1 MCLVCARTDKEIK
14 ENNNPMKPHFKPPA
28 NHLQTT
34 WHKAAMPIV
43 LMASLFVGMASASVP
58 LAWQVTPRNPA
69 PVAFDRHHGETLEL
83 RCTFTGFGELPF
95 SGSGAADIRLWYQT
109 NGMAAAWW
117 SVPASVSSNVLSATF
132 PPSADPGADRLAL
145 FFGAPSNAYAS
156 AVLRLRHSPGFTP
169 NIIPPPDVT
178 SWAEE
183 LSAIRALID
192 YSTSN
197 ADLVTTIRAT
207 APAPDFTTN
216 NADLVATIEATAPAP
231 GDYETVSNRA
241 MGAIQTETDP
251 TVPAWAKSP
260 TPPAS
265 GLSANDVCNIVTN
278 EVAVGVGDWRISPYY
293 GGGWRV
299 LGQWMPSVGT
309 WQIWFTNV
317 YTSAVTDGIVVTG
330 DENASALN
338 VEVEGDA
345 VPIVRDA
352 EIRNALGLARLVD
365 LPPLT
370 NGLATEASVAAA
382 NTRASNAQ
390 NTANSVAG
398 TVAAWET
405 YWDGD
410 EVRVTVTNYDS
421 AVHLPSL
428 YIEQKIEDTEDY
440 RVVWDE
446 HTRWE
451 SNDVQMAEMR
461 SAIDEKADRAWGY
474 YDSHTGEYAPDGY
487 TWLSSPKI
495 AIAGGL
501 AYQRTLT
508 TDGAIWVLVSNGLV
522 AETGGDTEN
531 GFFRIKDDEGNTT
544 FEIVRGNKRM
554 VGATASGIKVTSP
567 RNSPTVTIEIPYN
580 VVSDVS
586 PTLYG
591 TASLSSPEWTQL
603 EPQWLGH
610 SGAWTAIVTTASSQY
625 FVKGEYEVGGETYIR
640 NAAPISVDG
649 GLYATNTASG
659 GFVKIRP
666 KYNGSTITW
675 EVVQ

>member
-1 MCLVCARTDKEIK
+1 
-14 ENNNPMKPHFKPPA
+14 MKTHFKPLA
-28 NHLQTT
+28 NSLQTS
-34 WHKAAMPIV
+34 WRKAAMPIV

-58 LAWQVTPRNPA
+58 LAWQVTPRNPE
-69 PVAFDRHHGETLEL
+69 PVSFDRHHGETLEF

-95 SGSGAADIRLWYQT
+95 SGSGAVTPRLYYQT

-156 AVLRLRHSPGFTP
+156 AVLRLRHSPGFAP
-169 NIIPPPDVT
+169 NILPPPDVT
-178 SWAEE
+178 SWAAE
-183 LSAIRALID
+183 LAAVRALID

-197 ADLVTTIRAT
+197 AE
-207 APAPDFTTN
+207 
-216 NADLVATIEATAPAP
+216 LVATIKSMAPAP
-231 GDYETVSNRA
+231 GNYETVSNRA
-241 MGAIQTETDP
+241 MGAIQAESDP

-265 GLSANDVCNIVTN
+265 GLSTNDVCNIVTN
-278 EVAVGVGDWRISPYY
+278 RVEKY
-293 GGGWRV
+293 GEWVITPPAGEDERYS
-299 LGQWMPSVGT
+299 LY
-309 WQIWFTNV
+309 V
-317 YTSAVTDGIVVTG
+317 YTNAENRLTGWLDIHVESIGETFSYDIDGDYPLDATEISINLG
-330 DENASALN
+330 EYYARR
-338 VEVEGDA
+338 EVMYS
-345 VPIVRDA
+345 
-352 EIRNALGLARLVD
+352 NALGLARLAD

-370 NGLATEASVAAA
+370 NGLATAASVAAA

-390 NTANSVAG
+390 NTANSVAA
-398 TVAAWET
+398 TVSAWET

-421 AVHLPSL
+421 SVHLPSL

-446 HTRWE
+446 RTRWE

-474 YDSHTGEYAPDGY
+474 YESHTGNYAPDGY
-487 TWLSSPKI
+487 TWLSSPRI

-508 TDGAIWVLVSNGLV
+508 TYGAVWVLASNGLV
-522 AETGGDTEN
+522 AETNGDADT
-531 GFFRIKDDEGNTT
+531 GYFRIKDDEGNTT
-544 FEIVRGNKRM
+544 FEIVRGNKRT
-554 VGATASGIKVTSP
+554 VGATAAGIKVTSP
-567 RNSPTVTIEIPYN
+567 RNSPTTTIEIPYN
-580 VVSDVS
+580 VTSDVP

-591 TASLSSPEWTQL
+591 TVSLSSPEWAEISATWTGQ
-603 EPQWLGH
+603 
-610 SGAWTAIVTTASSQY
+610 SGAWTGTVASSTSTY
-625 FVKGEYEVGGETYIR
+625 FIKGTYEVGGETYIK
-640 NAAPISVDG
+640 NIAPISVESGIYCTDG
-649 GLYATNTASG
+649 IHKVRPVYA
-659 GFVKIRP
+659 
-666 KYNGSTITW
+666 NGAITW

>member
-1 MCLVCARTDKEIK
+1 
-14 ENNNPMKPHFKPPA
+14 MKPHFKPSA
-28 NHLQTT
+28 NHLQT
-34 WHKAAMPIV
+34 AFR
-43 LMASLFVGMASASVP
+43 ASRPALFSLLFTLFSLHSPASVP

-69 PVAFDRHHGETLEL
+69 PVAFDRHHGETLEF

-95 SGSGAADIRLWYQT
+95 GQTADIRLWYQT

-169 NIIPPPDVT
+169 NVIPPPDAT
-178 SWAEE
+178 SWADE
-183 LSAIRALID
+183 LAAVRALID

-197 ADLVTTIRAT
+197 ADLV
-207 APAPDFTTN
+207 
-216 NADLVATIEATAPAP
+216 ATIKATAPAP
-231 GDYETVSNRA
+231 GNYETVSTLALSAVQPSLLSSACTAATNYTDLA
-241 MGAIQTETDP
+241 TQSLVHVEQDP
-251 TVPAWAKSP
+251 TVPDWAKAE

-265 GLSANDVCNIVTN
+265 GLTTNDVCGVVTN
-278 EVAVGVGDWRISPYY
+278 ETVEFTEWVSSAPDVLPGNSLSWLMYD
-293 GGGWRV
+293 GGGLYEDWGWICLAVSYYPLNDNPNATRV
-299 LGQWMPSVGT
+299 TISAPDVRFA
-309 WQIWFTNV
+309 IPE
-317 YTSAVTDGIVVTG
+317 YTSEDDVVFTRTR
-330 DENASALN
+330 LT
-338 VEVEGDA
+338 
-345 VPIVRDA
+345 
-352 EIRNALGLARLVD
+352 RNSLGLARLTD

-370 NGLATEASVAAA
+370 NGLATATSVSAA

-390 NTANSVAG
+390 NMAVAASNTAASVAG

-428 YIEQKIEDTEDY
+428 YIEQKLENTNAY
-440 RVVWDE
+440 RTVWDE
-446 HTRWE
+446 RTRWD

-567 RNSPTVTIEIPYN
+567 RNSTTGTIEIPYN